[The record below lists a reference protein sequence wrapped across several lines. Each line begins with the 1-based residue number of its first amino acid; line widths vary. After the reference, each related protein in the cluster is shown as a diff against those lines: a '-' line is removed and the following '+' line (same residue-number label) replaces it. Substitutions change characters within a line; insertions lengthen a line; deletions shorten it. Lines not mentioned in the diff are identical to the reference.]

1 MKKSYLW
8 KKLSNFSLNIW
19 IQPWHVQ
26 KFVFLIT
33 LFIKFRY
40 SVYISQCVQTTM
52 CTFHGYF
59 LQQNQ
64 SWYQSSLVQFSLLKG
79 MQNYTSVICS
89 VFKFCTMYR
98 FLPSESLSAVC
109 PKTDAPLTF
118 QISIIISRPVCHI
131 FSFEISSISPCFDL
145 HHPGLIWNPWQ
156 GLR

>member
-1 MKKSYLW
+1 MSDNCIEIGRLGHRVDKWIRWIKSETDVKLWVLKSNVW
-8 KKLSNFSLNIW
+8 KKYNFSLNFW
-19 IQPWHVQ
+19 IQPCHVQ

-40 SVYISQCVQTTM
+40 SVYISQCVQCTM
-52 CTFHGYF
+52 CTFHRYF

-118 QISIIISRPVCHI
+118 HN
-131 FSFEISSISPCFDL
+131 F
-145 HHPGLIWNPWQ
+145 HNY
-156 GLR
+156 